1 MVMLLLTS
9 LILGPTPAPTE
20 TRALPEGTVLQ
31 LPLAYPE
38 TLGPDLFLVPRPS
51 IERALQDRH
60 ALGQCVA
67 ALGLCDAEVCAA
79 PAEVTP
85 AWVLPVV
92 VSLAAAVVVA
102 GVVAGVAVAVR

>member
-1 MVMLLLTS
+1 MLTLLLMS
-9 LILGPTPAPTE
+9 LTLAPTPVPPE

-38 TLGPDLFLVPRPS
+38 VLGPDLFLVPRPS
-51 IERALQDRH
+51 LERAIQDRH

-67 ALGLCDAEVCAA
+67 ALATCDAEVCSE
-79 PAEVTP
+79 PDEVTP

-92 VSLAAAVVVA
+92 VSLVAGVVVA
-102 GVVAGVAVAVR
+102 GSIAAVAVAVR